1 MYERIDH
8 GNGQI
13 EIREHFRSPMV
24 YLDHWALNDFSLDK
38 VLRNKFVDVMNA
50 KGGTFRLSVF
60 NIIELS
66 KQADSSQ
73 VEAILSMINSI
84 PDCGLINIDPKVVIT
99 KENAIISDPSFIFE
113 VKNPSAEV
121 EIVAAHIMAHNYP
134 NEWHVS
140 DIIRSVITELPS
152 KTLFRSNSE
161 FVQDMQHLLSVGR
174 SDKDHLLKAEQ
185 RFKSFKK
192 AGPKYERPTREIFS
206 MSLDFV
212 MRNSQMKM
220 AEYSEWTDLF
230 HVIVPVSY
238 CDIVLVDKRWKSFI
252 TQTGYSYPDIAMAFD
267 KKSLNEFFTAIETW
281 KGTKTF
287 AGDSMGKR

>member
-38 VLRNKFVDVMNA
+38 VLCDKFVDVMNA

-60 NIIELS
+60 NIVELS
-66 KQADSSQ
+66 KQADLSQ
-73 VEAILSMINSI
+73 VEAILNMINSI
-84 PDCGLINIDPKVVIT
+84 PDCGLINIDPEVVIT
-99 KENAIISDPSFIFE
+99 KENTLISDPSLIYE

-121 EIVAAHIMAHNYP
+121 ELVAAHIMAHNYP
-134 NEWHVS
+134 NGWHVS
-140 DIIRSVITELPS
+140 NIIRSVIPELPS

-174 SDKDHLLKAEQ
+174 GDKHHLQKAEQ

-192 AGPKYERPTREIFS
+192 AGPKYQRPTREIFS

-212 MRNSQMKM
+212 MRNSQMNM
-220 AEYSEWTDLF
+220 SEYSEWADLF

-238 CDIVLVDKRWKSFI
+238 CDIVMVDKRWKSFI
-252 TQTGYSYPDIAMAFD
+252 TQTGYSYPDIALVFD
-267 KKSLNEFFTAIETW
+267 KKSLKEFFTAIETW
-281 KGTKTF
+281 EDTEPF
-287 AGDSMGKR
+287 AGNLTGKR